1 MAIPA
6 EQKTVS
12 IRTLPLH
19 IQRQIAAGEVVE
31 RPASVVKELVENAI
45 DAGAQAISVEILDA
59 GLGLIR
65 VADDGCG
72 MSRTDASRCLERFST
87 SKVYTEQD
95 LQAIETLGFRGEALS
110 SILAAARVEIL
121 TRAADE
127 LEGTRIQATD
137 QDTQI
142 WPAASPVGTSVTVRG
157 LYAHL
162 PARRRFL
169 KSHTRETE
177 LVQRTVSAYA
187 LAYPDIAFRLSA
199 NDQER
204 LIAPKSTALARIGTV
219 LGREVAG
226 EMIPI
231 DWQALDLQVRGFTSR
246 PTIARSRRSGQYFFV
261 NGRPIQP
268 GLLAVMLERPYSGR
282 LVAGRHPLAVIQIHT
297 DPHYVDANV
306 HPQKTQVRFAHE
318 RTVYS
323 ALSSAVAHAL
333 HEYPRTETDQSTIW
347 PFWDQTNS
355 IGSAISEAS
364 EGYVPHAL
372 RALAQLHGTYIL
384 AQTYDGLAIADQ
396 HAAHEQVLFERLEQ
410 TGEICT
416 LTPPVQIELSLREAQ
431 ILEEIETV
439 FLDLGIEVDPFG
451 NGAYLI
457 RSLPSTLSR
466 QDPVELINGLI
477 QEAASFRDRG
487 DLLHDRLASKAACM
501 GAVKAGDPLTAEQM
515 QWLLDELGE
524 TWSPSNCPHGRP
536 VLVTIS
542 LQELARRFDR
552 HTG

>member
-1 MAIPA
+1 M
-6 EQKTVS
+6 S

-45 DAGAQAISVEILDA
+45 DAGAQAISVEVLDA

-65 VADDGCG
+65 VSDDGIG

-87 SKVYTEQD
+87 SKVYADQD

-121 TRAADE
+121 TRTAEE

-142 WPAASPVGTSVTVRG
+142 QPAASPVGTSVTVRG

-177 LVQRTVSAYA
+177 LIQRTVSAYA
-187 LAYPDIAFRLSA
+187 LAYPAIAFRLVT

-204 LIAPKSTALARIGTV
+204 IVAPKSTALARIGTV

-231 DWQALDLQVRGFTSR
+231 DWQALDLYVRGFISR

-282 LVAGRHPLAVIQIHT
+282 LIPGRHPLAVIQVHT

-306 HPQKTQVRFAHE
+306 HPQKSHVRFAHE

-323 ALSSAVAHAL
+323 ALSSAVSHAL
-333 HEYPRTETDQSTIW
+333 HEYPRTETDHSTVW
-347 PFWDQTNS
+347 PFWDQAS
-355 IGSAISEAS
+355 PIASAISDTSEA
-364 EGYVPHAL
+364 YAPRAL

-396 HAAHEQVLFERLEQ
+396 HAAHEQVLFERLSQASEPHA
-410 TGEICT
+410 
-416 LTPPVQIELSLREAQ
+416 LTPPVQLVLPLREAQ
-431 ILEEIETV
+431 TVDEIATV
-439 FLDLGIEVDPFG
+439 LLDLGIEVEPFG
-451 NGAYLI
+451 NSAYLI
-457 RSLPSTLSR
+457 RSLPSVLSA
-466 QDPVELINGLI
+466 QDPNALVTALI
-477 QEAASFRDRG
+477 QEAATHRDR
-487 DLLHDRLASKAACM
+487 DDSLRDRLASKAACL
-501 GAVKAGDPLTAEQM
+501 GAVKAGDPLSDEQM

-524 TWSPSNCPHGRP
+524 TWSPANCPHGRP
-536 VLVTIS
+536 AIVSVS

-552 HTG
+552 HTH

>member
-1 MAIPA
+1 VAVSA
-6 EQKTVS
+6 EQKAVS

-45 DAGAQAISVEILDA
+45 DAGARAVSVEILDA

-65 VADDGCG
+65 VSDDGSG
-72 MSRTDASRCLERFST
+72 MSRADASRCLERFST
-87 SKVYTEQD
+87 SKVHTEQD
-95 LQAIETLGFRGEALS
+95 LQAIKTLGFRGEALS

-121 TRAADE
+121 TRSADE
-127 LEGTRIQATD
+127 LEGTRVQATD

-142 WPAASPVGTSVTVRG
+142 QPAASPVGTSVTVRG

-187 LAYPDIAFRLSA
+187 LAYPGIAFRLVT

-204 LIAPKSTALARIGTV
+204 LIAPQSTALARIGTV

-231 DWQALDLQVRGFTSR
+231 DWQALDLQVQGFVSR
-246 PTIARSRRSGQYFFV
+246 PTIARSRRNGQFFYV

-282 LVAGRHPLAVIQIHT
+282 LVSGRHPLAVIQIRA

-306 HPQKTQVRFAHE
+306 HPQKSQVRFAHE

-323 ALSSAVAHAL
+323 ALSSAVSHAL
-333 HEYPRTETDQSTIW
+333 HEYPRTEADYATVW
-347 PFWDQTNS
+347 PFWDQTS
-355 IGSAISEAS
+355 LVGAAVSETP
-364 EGYVPHAL
+364 EGYAPRTL

-396 HAAHEQVLFERLEQ
+396 HAAHEQVLFERLSQ
-410 TGEICT
+410 IGELSM
-416 LTPPVQIELSLREAQ
+416 LTPPVQLVLPLREAQ
-431 ILEEIETV
+431 ILEEIATV
-439 FLDLGIEVDPFG
+439 LLDLGIEVEPFG
-451 NGAYLI
+451 NSAYVI
-457 RSLPSTLSR
+457 RSLPSVLSEG
-466 QDPVELINGLI
+466 DPAELVSNLI
-477 QEAASFRDRG
+477 QEAATHRDR
-487 DLLHDRLASKAACM
+487 DDSLRDRLASKAACM
-501 GAVKAGDPLTAEQM
+501 AAVKAGDPLTDEQM

-524 TWSPSNCPHGRP
+524 TWSPANCPHGRP
-536 VLVTIS
+536 ALVSIG

-552 HTG
+552 HTH